1 MQTQLC
7 DHDHNDIGYA
17 SFGTGTFMRAQ
28 VVSPEKGAHSA
39 IAAERYS
46 VTVQSTEHTAQKDTH
61 PQQLPSPGYLY

>member
-1 MQTQLC
+1 
-7 DHDHNDIGYA
+7 
-17 SFGTGTFMRAQ
+17 MRAQ